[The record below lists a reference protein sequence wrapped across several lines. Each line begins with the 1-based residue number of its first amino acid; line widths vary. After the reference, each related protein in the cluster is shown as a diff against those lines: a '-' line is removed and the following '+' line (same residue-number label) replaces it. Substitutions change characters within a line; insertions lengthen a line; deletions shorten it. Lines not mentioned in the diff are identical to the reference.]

1 MPQYTDA
8 VKGQT
13 FKHLDTT
20 KLIAIRFVDQDGN
33 YATPNPDHKWTAK
46 IAIQSGSN
54 PGYIGDY
61 PAYPADNSL
70 IVRSKD
76 LTKLV
81 PGKYQLEAWETF
93 TDTDDETTI
102 WPTPQSAI
110 SFTIEPNITDQA
122 GEMINKITFQD
133 VVNSAVTAAGLNLTV
148 GDTVTLPAGSQARVE
163 QKLVDG
169 KNQFSFYIPA
179 GKQGGKGDPGD
190 KGDPGESAYQVWLDL
205 GNTGTEQDFFKALKG
220 DKGDTGAP
228 GKDGS
233 NGQDGKSAYQVWL
246 DAGHKGTQDDFF
258 AFLKGDKGDTGET
271 GKTGADGKNGVDG
284 ESAYQIWLG
293 LGNKGTETDFIN
305 ALKGAKG
312 DTGND
317 GPRGFQGPAGK
328 NFRLKQTFPSIQAM
342 QDSKGKDF
350 EDGDFTMISS
360 AVGDEDNAKVYVW
373 DGTNFNYVGDL
384 SGSTGIQGPVGP
396 APTIH
401 IGQVTKLSPD
411 QSPTLTLD
419 GKDGNYT
426 LNAGLPQG
434 QTGATGPIA
443 KITIGNVA
451 TVPAGSAPQVTL
463 STTSDGYALN
473 FALPEEYKPQ
483 RGTDY
488 WTDADKNSIID
499 ELKKY
504 VDSAMTDAFNRA
516 KAEVEDA
523 VVNGKY

>member
-1 MPQYTDA
+1 MANYTDV

-20 KLIAIRFVDQDGN
+20 KLIAIKFVDQDGN
-33 YATPNPDHKWTAK
+33 FATPNPDHKWVAK
-46 IAIQSGSN
+46 IAIQN
-54 PGYIGDY
+54 NDKPGYIGDF
-61 PAYPADNSL
+61 PAYPADDQL

-76 LTKLV
+76 LVKLD
-81 PGKYQLEAWETF
+81 PGQYRLEAWETF
-93 TDTDDETTI
+93 TDQDDETTI
-102 WPTPQSAI
+102 WPTPQSSI
-110 SFTIEPNITDQA
+110 SFTIEANITDQL
-122 GEMINKITFQD
+122 GEMIKQVNFQD
-133 VVNSAVTAAGLNLTV
+133 VVNSAVTAAGLNVTV
-148 GDTVTLPAGSQARVE
+148 GTTTTLQAGSQARVE

-169 KNQFSFYIPA
+169 KNQFNFYIPA

-190 KGDPGESAYQVWLDL
+190 KGDPGKSAYQVWLDL
-205 GNTGTEQDFFKALKG
+205 GNTGTEQEFINALKG
-220 DKGDTGAP
+220 PQGNPGTP

-258 AFLKGDKGDTGET
+258 AFLKGDKGDTGKPGT
-271 GKTGADGKNGVDG
+271 DGKTGANGK
-284 ESAYQIWLG
+284 SAYQVWLD

-360 AVGDEDNAKVYVW
+360 SVSDEDNAKVYVW
-373 DGTNFNYVGDL
+373 DGTKFNYVGDL

-401 IGQVTKLSPD
+401 IGQVTKLSPN
-411 QSPTLTLD
+411 QSPTLSLD

-434 QTGATGPIA
+434 QTGATGPVA

-451 TVPAGSAPQVTL
+451 TVPAGSTPQVTV
-463 STTSDGYALN
+463 STTNDGYALN

-504 VDSAMTDAFNRA
+504 VDTAMTDVFTKA
-516 KAEVEDA
+516 KAAVEDA
-523 VVNGKY
+523 VANGKY